1 MKTYMMLLTCLLLVS
16 QVSGVSAD
24 VLDPDLVLYFDYED
38 FDGDTVVGKSGRGYD
53 GAINGRSRSR
63 TMGSSGKPRISSLA
77 ASSIWMARILIRTIF
92 RQKG

>member
-38 FDGDTVVGKSGRGYD
+38 FDGDTVVGKSGRGV
-53 GAINGRSRSR
+53 
-63 TMGSSGKPRISSLA
+63 
-77 ASSIWMARILIRTIF
+77 
-92 RQKG
+92 